1 MCEKVYSRKTVK
13 LTGDALV
20 IPGVSLPK
28 LQLQSMV
35 DLVLS
40 VGISD
45 VQNVF
50 AWQTG
55 NQNRCSSSKR
65 EQPQSVLRKSSGDM
79 LTW

>member
-1 MCEKVYSRKTVK
+1 MEDKDTVK

-45 VQNVF
+45 VQDVF
-50 AWQTG
+50 TWQTG
-55 NQNRCSSSKR
+55 NQNRC
-65 EQPQSVLRKSSGDM
+65 
-79 LTW
+79 